1 MRADEATAAFCPGP
15 GRAGPPQKADSDE
28 GRAGGGPGSGEAWF
42 PPHGNGADMARKRCE
57 QGTETVQTWHG
68 NGANMARK
76 WCRHCEERLGCVK
89 ADPLRAACT
98 DANGAGGACRRGS
111 GRRPNGLEPPFE
123 TGSGPEH
130 PAPSLGFEEL
140 GAPEPPFETGSGP
153 EHPVSSSRSN
163 PNEETFEAQQRP
175 VGRVRSGASSL
186 PVGARRVGAPTGGAR
201 RRPGSFLGVGSGP
214 EHPFAGVRR
223 AWGPTDICRAPVRA
237 PTGGGGGGG

>member
-1 MRADEATAAFCPGP
+1 MFA
-15 GRAGPPQKADSDE
+15 
-28 GRAGGGPGSGEAWF
+28 
-42 PPHGNGADMARKRCE
+42 ARKRCE
-57 QGTETVQTWHG
+57 QHGKSCRQGTEIVRTWHG
-68 NGANMARK
+68 NGADIARSR
-76 WCRHCEERLGCVK
+76 CDYQ
-89 ADPLRAACT
+89 ADPLRAVCT
-98 DANGAGGACRRGS
+98 DGNGAGGACRRGS
-111 GRRPNGLEPPFE
+111 GRRPNGL
-123 TGSGPEH
+123 
-130 PAPSLGFEEL
+130 APL
-140 GAPEPPFETGSGP
+140 FETGSGP

-237 PTGGGGGGG
+237 PTGGGGGGGCPPPPPPPRKLVTRKELYALTFIYSWTHEIQKHLNTKQVCAPTLNSNAT